1 MRKQQIFT
9 LLFFIIYLIIFVW
22 IAFDAFDDKKYFL
35 VLLVFSPLVIYPLI
49 QLWILSGKKYENS
62 SVGKALVLVIVI
74 PTISTSLFFFDG
86 AIPFFYNSEIVGISF
101 ENGTAGASGITEL
114 DLIWINAA
122 GVEQGSIF
130 STTPKIASTAQ
141 NKAVVLRN
149 LVTGNDSGPTTGIT
163 LPVLSKTTFLEGESV
178 YAKLNSAMSGAIN
191 CGISVFYRPIN

>member
-1 MRKQQIFT
+1 MAASDPVAPLRSQ
-9 LLFFIIYLIIFVW
+9 LLVGDVSFNRALSESLFNKVAGETNFINSYQAVQKDFKING
-22 IAFDAFDDKKYFL
+22 KYF
-35 VLLVFSPLVIYPLI
+35 V
-49 QLWILSGKKYENS
+49 
-62 SVGKALVLVIVI
+62 
-74 PTISTSLFFFDG
+74 STSLFFFDG

-101 ENGTAGASGITEL
+101 ENGTVGASGITEL